1 MRGLRVRILPGLPF
15 LFFRFLFESSLSK
28 FENEEV
34 GVMEKV
40 LDYIRESR
48 AELKKVTWPTKQQM
62 WYSTIVVIVVTFMV
76 SAYLGLVDL
85 LLTGVFSKIVR

>member
-1 MRGLRVRILPGLPF
+1 M
-15 LFFRFLFESSLSK
+15 K
-28 FENEEV
+28 NEEV

-62 WYSTIVVIVVTFMV
+62 WYSTLVVIVVTFMV
-76 SAYLGLVDL
+76 SVYLGLVDL

>member
-1 MRGLRVRILPGLPF
+1 M
-15 LFFRFLFESSLSK
+15 SK

-48 AELKKVTWPTKQQM
+48 AELKKVTWPTRQQM

>member
-1 MRGLRVRILPGLPF
+1 
-15 LFFRFLFESSLSK
+15 
-28 FENEEV
+28 
-34 GVMEKV
+34 MERV

-62 WYSTIVVIVVTFMV
+62 WYSTLVVIVVTFMV

-85 LLTGVFSKIVR
+85 ILTGIFSKIIQ

>member
-1 MRGLRVRILPGLPF
+1 
-15 LFFRFLFESSLSK
+15 
-28 FENEEV
+28 
-34 GVMEKV
+34 MEKV

-48 AELKKVTWPTKQQM
+48 AELKKVTWPTRQQM
-62 WYSTIVVIVVTFMV
+62 WHSTIVVIVVTFMV

>member
-1 MRGLRVRILPGLPF
+1 M
-15 LFFRFLFESSLSK
+15 SK

-48 AELKKVTWPTKQQM
+48 AELKKVTWPTRQQM

-85 LLTGVFSKIVR
+85 LLTGVFSRIL

>member
-1 MRGLRVRILPGLPF
+1 M
-15 LFFRFLFESSLSK
+15 K
-28 FENEEV
+28 NEEV

-62 WYSTIVVIVVTFMV
+62 WYSTLVVIVVTFMV

>member
-1 MRGLRVRILPGLPF
+1 M
-15 LFFRFLFESSLSK
+15 K
-28 FENEEV
+28 NEEV
-34 GVMEKV
+34 VVMEKV

-62 WYSTIVVIVVTFMV
+62 WYSTLVVIVVTFMV

>member
-1 MRGLRVRILPGLPF
+1 
-15 LFFRFLFESSLSK
+15 
-28 FENEEV
+28 
-34 GVMEKV
+34 MEKV

-48 AELKKVTWPTKQQM
+48 AELKKVTWPTRQQM

-76 SAYLGLVDL
+76 SAYLGLVDV

>member
-1 MRGLRVRILPGLPF
+1 MD
-15 LFFRFLFESSLSK
+15 
-28 FENEEV
+28 
-34 GVMEKV
+34 KV

-62 WYSTIVVIVVTFMV
+62 WYSTLVVIVVTFMV

>member
-1 MRGLRVRILPGLPF
+1 M
-15 LFFRFLFESSLSK
+15 K
-28 FENEEV
+28 NEEV

-48 AELKKVTWPTKQQM
+48 AELKKVTWPTRQQM

>member
-1 MRGLRVRILPGLPF
+1 M
-15 LFFRFLFESSLSK
+15 K
-28 FENEEV
+28 NEEV

-62 WYSTIVVIVVTFMV
+62 WYSTLVVIVVTFMV

-85 LLTGVFSKIVR
+85 LLTVVFSKIVR

>member
-1 MRGLRVRILPGLPF
+1 M
-15 LFFRFLFESSLSK
+15 K
-28 FENEEV
+28 NEEV

-48 AELKKVTWPTKQQM
+48 AELRKVTWPTKQQL
-62 WYSTIVVIVVTFMV
+62 WYSTVIVIVVTLIA

-85 LLTGVFSKIVR
+85 LLTGIFSKIL

>member
-1 MRGLRVRILPGLPF
+1 MD
-15 LFFRFLFESSLSK
+15 
-28 FENEEV
+28 
-34 GVMEKV
+34 KV
-40 LDYIRESR
+40 LDYVRESR

-62 WYSTIVVIVVTFMV
+62 WYSTLVVIVVTFMV

>member
-1 MRGLRVRILPGLPF
+1 
-15 LFFRFLFESSLSK
+15 
-28 FENEEV
+28 
-34 GVMEKV
+34 MEKV

-62 WYSTIVVIVVTFMV
+62 WYSTLDVIVVTFMV

>member
-1 MRGLRVRILPGLPF
+1 M
-15 LFFRFLFESSLSK
+15 SK

-48 AELKKVTWPTKQQM
+48 AELKKVTWPTKQQL
-62 WYSTIVVIVVTFMV
+62 WYSTIVVIVVTFIV

>member
-1 MRGLRVRILPGLPF
+1 
-15 LFFRFLFESSLSK
+15 
-28 FENEEV
+28 
-34 GVMEKV
+34 MEKV

-48 AELKKVTWPTKQQM
+48 AELKKVTWPTKQQL